1 MENQNKELLKVE
13 LESLQE
19 MAYDLSLT
27 GFDEKE
33 LASYMGDD
41 EKETQDDDFDPVSY
55 THLDVYKRQTF
66 CGIRIS
72 MAVFTA
78 SSTAHQ

>member
-13 LESLQE
+13 LEALQE

-33 LASYMGDD
+33 LAGFFNTD
-41 EKETQDDDFDPVSY
+41 EDTKDDDFDVDGELEKPCI
-55 THLDVYKRQTF
+55 TKALN
-66 CGIRIS
+66 
-72 MAVFTA
+72 A
-78 SSTAHQ
+78 SLYSFFLNPFKFL